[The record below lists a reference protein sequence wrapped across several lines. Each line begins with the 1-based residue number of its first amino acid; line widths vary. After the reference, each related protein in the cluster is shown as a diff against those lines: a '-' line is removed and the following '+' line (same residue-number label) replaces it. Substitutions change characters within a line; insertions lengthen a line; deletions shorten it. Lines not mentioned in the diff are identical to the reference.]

1 MSARNW
7 NYEIVKQIIWI
18 CICCCGE
25 RLARRGGP
33 WQNNFVLCKC
43 WWRWWWCRCCD
54 ECDVGIWKYNTN
66 EKYNYILINI
76 NLFQFKFYPQV
87 WFQNRRAKWR
97 KAERLKEDQRKR
109 DNGSDPHLMNDKVNN
124 WKNER
129 EAIKGKART
138 IYPNGYNIPLYI
150 LHFIVPSNLNLFST
164 YNNSLRVVVIHPLI

>member
-1 MSARNW
+1 MCYTYILWLYTFRGNEIKLQIEYHLLVSAACVYVRSHPLECGRMMSARNW

-25 RLARRGGP
+25 RLARQGGRGK
-33 WQNNFVLCKC
+33 NNFILCKC
-43 WWRWWWCRCCD
+43 WWRWWWWCRCCD
-54 ECDVGIWKYNTN
+54 ECDDGIWKYNIN

-109 DNGSDPHLMNDKVNN
+109 DNGSDPHLMNDKVN
-124 WKNER
+124 K
-129 EAIKGKART
+129 
-138 IYPNGYNIPLYI
+138 
-150 LHFIVPSNLNLFST
+150 
-164 YNNSLRVVVIHPLI
+164 